1 MREDTQ
7 EFSGYIK
14 KEKEE
19 LETGS
24 ENPEERNNMTSREKE
39 DILDMRTTGSKAS
52 MGTDP
57 GSTGTRKP
65 CLEVG

>member
-7 EFSGYIK
+7 EFSGYMK

-24 ENPEERNNMTSREKE
+24 ENPKERNNMTSRVKRRQRGYKDSRE
-39 DILDMRTTGSKAS
+39 
-52 MGTDP
+52 
-57 GSTGTRKP
+57 
-65 CLEVG
+65 

>member
-24 ENPEERNNMTSREKE
+24 ENPEERNNMTSREKRGHLGYE
-39 DILDMRTTGSKAS
+39 DHR
-52 MGTDP
+52 
-57 GSTGTRKP
+57 
-65 CLEVG
+65 E